1 MWSIIIVILILGVL
15 VLVHELGHFVSAI
28 KLGVD
33 VEEFGIGFPPRL
45 FSIKRKGVVYSINLI
60 PIGGFVKI
68 KGESGDDSNDPDSF
82 ANQPAWKKIIILSAG
97 VSMNF
102 ILAMVFLSAAF
113 YFGIPQAID
122 NSVSDEQVAYRNI
135 MIMEV
140 VKDSPAE
147 QAGIRVGDEIVS
159 LNGQSYENSDGIYN
173 TLGDN
178 QETSVDL
185 LIKRGDEELSFNLE
199 PQLMFPDSQPMIGVG
214 LLDTGV
220 IHYGLLGSIGQ
231 GVKTTVLMIWRVIE
245 ALVGL
250 VVDLFTHGKLAPEVG
265 GPVAVV
271 VIAGQMA
278 QLGLVYILQFAA
290 ILSINL
296 GVINFFPFPALDGG
310 RVMFVLAE
318 VITRKKLSHK
328 VEAIIHNSGFILLLV
343 LLGAITLRDFTR
355 YGNIMWQAVKNWF

>member
-1 MWSIIIVILILGVL
+1 
-15 VLVHELGHFVSAI
+15 
-28 KLGVD
+28 
-33 VEEFGIGFPPRL
+33 
-45 FSIKRKGVVYSINLI
+45 
-60 PIGGFVKI
+60 
-68 KGESGDDSNDPDSF
+68 
-82 ANQPAWKKIIILSAG
+82 
-97 VSMNF
+97 
-102 ILAMVFLSAAF
+102 
-113 YFGIPQAID
+113 
-122 NSVSDEQVAYRNI
+122 
-135 MIMEV
+135 
-140 VKDSPAE
+140 
-147 QAGIRVGDEIVS
+147 
-159 LNGQSYENSDGIYN
+159 
-173 TLGDN
+173 
-178 QETSVDL
+178 
-185 LIKRGDEELSFNLE
+185 
-199 PQLMFPDSQPMIGVG
+199 
-214 LLDTGV
+214 
-220 IHYGLLGSIGQ
+220 
-231 GVKTTVLMIWRVIE
+231 VIE